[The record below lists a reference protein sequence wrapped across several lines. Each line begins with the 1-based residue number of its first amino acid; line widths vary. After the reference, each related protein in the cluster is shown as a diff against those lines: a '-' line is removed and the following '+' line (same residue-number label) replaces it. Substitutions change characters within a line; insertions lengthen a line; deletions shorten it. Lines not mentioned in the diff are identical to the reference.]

1 MKLIFKIYKIL
12 TTIWF
17 LLLIL
22 GFIFPTYIRE
32 NIIYIYQTLLSSGDA
47 GLQSGITFLFISLL
61 IFWFAPKTLWKFI
74 STKGKIKN
82 FWNEL

>member
-32 NIIYIYQTLLSSGDA
+32 NIIDIYQTLLSSGDT
-47 GLQSGITFLFISLL
+47 GLQSGITLLFISLL

-74 STKGKIKN
+74 STKGKIKF